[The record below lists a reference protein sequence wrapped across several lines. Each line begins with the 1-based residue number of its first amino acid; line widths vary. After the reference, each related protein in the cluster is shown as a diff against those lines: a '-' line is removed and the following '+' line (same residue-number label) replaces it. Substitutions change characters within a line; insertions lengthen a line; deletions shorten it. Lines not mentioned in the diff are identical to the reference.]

1 MLGVL
6 EGFTIIGVVVAVGYV
21 LARIEILPS
30 NAGFVLNRFA
40 FFVALPA
47 LMFGTLYRADLSI
60 IFSSRLP
67 VATVSFCIV
76 ALIYIVIFGLI
87 LKKGAAR
94 TVLGAT
100 GSGLLNANNM
110 GLPVATY
117 IFGDPAQVAPIL
129 LFQLIFLTPVLLAV
143 LDIISNGRVR
153 LKDIVTQPVRNP
165 LVIGSLLGVL
175 FNALNVPMPNIV
187 LEPLKLVGG
196 AGIPLILIAFGMSLR
211 GNKPLTIAEQRVETL
226 TAVAFKVALL
236 PLVAFLVGSYVFV
249 LSPEDL
255 IAATVLAGLPTA
267 QNLFNYASRY
277 QISVVFARDIVLLS
291 TCAAV
296 PCMLATSWL
305 MR

>member
-21 LARIEILPS
+21 LARVEILPS
-30 NAGFVLNRFA
+30 NAGVVLNRFA

-67 VATVSFCIV
+67 VAAISFCIV
-76 ALIYIVIFGLI
+76 ALLYTVIFGVVLGRGI
-87 LKKGAAR
+87 AR

-100 GSGLLNANNM
+100 GSGMVNANNM

-129 LFQLIFLTPVLLAV
+129 LFQLVFLTPVLLAV
-143 LDIISNGRVR
+143 LDITSRGRFS
-153 LKDIVTQPVRNP
+153 LKDVATQPLRNP
-165 LVIGSLLGVL
+165 LVIGSLLGVVC
-175 FNALNVPMPNIV
+175 NALNVPMPDIA
-187 LEPLKLVGG
+187 LEPLRLIGG

-211 GNKPLTIAEQRVETL
+211 GNKPLTVVDQRAETL
-226 TAVAFKVALL
+226 TAVIFKVALM
-236 PLVAFLVGSYVFV
+236 PLVAFLLGSLVFH
-249 LSPEDL
+249 LSREDL
-255 IAATVLAGLPTA
+255 TAATVLAGLPTA

-277 QISVVFARDIVLLS
+277 QISVVLTRDIVLLS

-296 PCMLATSWL
+296 PAMLLTSFL
-305 MR
+305 MQ